1 MVKIKFRFY
10 SRLLT
15 VIKIHFQLPPI
26 ENPIPI
32 VGKTVIIVFIAVFYA
47 AQQIVDFKTLGFT
60 LFGIATKRLFVCSI
74 S

>member
-10 SRLLT
+10 SRKVALT

-32 VGKTVIIVFIAVFYA
+32 VGRRVIIVFIAVFYA
-47 AQQIVDFKTLGFT
+47 PAN
-60 LFGIATKRLFVCSI
+60 C
-74 S
+74 